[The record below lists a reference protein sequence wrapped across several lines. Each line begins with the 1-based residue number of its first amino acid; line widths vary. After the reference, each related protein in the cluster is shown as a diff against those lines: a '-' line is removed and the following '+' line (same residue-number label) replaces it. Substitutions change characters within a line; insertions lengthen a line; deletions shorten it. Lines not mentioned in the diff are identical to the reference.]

1 MSPDFSLLDSRR
13 SLRRGL
19 TDEMIRFAKLAAAIH
34 EFLLED
40 HNLSAFGYGFIERL
54 RPSSPPEYLGCEFFC
69 LLAQS
74 VGLG

>member
-1 MSPDFSLLDSRR
+1 MSPDFGLLDSRR

-19 TDEMIRFAKLAAAIH
+19 TDEMVRFAKLAAAIH

-40 HNLSAFGYGFIERL
+40 HNLSAFGYGFIKRL
-54 RPSSPPEYLGCEFFC
+54 ASSPPEYLGCEFFC

>member
-19 TDEMIRFAKLAAAIH
+19 TDEMIRFAKLAAAIY

-54 RPSSPPEYLGCEFFC
+54 ASSPPEYLGCEFFC